1 MKLPSVRGLFRRKAT
16 DLNAV
21 TPISDSW
28 MQASRWGRII
38 EAFGGMWQQNLV
50 VDGTQTLLSSSP
62 VYACV
67 QLISRDVAKLPLELQ
82 NETNP
87 DIWQKRSNPA
97 YSPVL
102 RTPNR
107 YQTPMQFVEQ
117 WVLSKLLW
125 GNTYVLKEYD
135 ARQVV
140 RAMYI
145 LDPSRVQ
152 TKVAP
157 DGAVYYALSEDRLAT
172 VETSILIP
180 AEDIIHDRAL
190 TLFHPLVGVS
200 PLYAAAL
207 TATQSRQIQTNASV
221 FFKNMSRPSGQLTA
235 PGKISD
241 ETANRLKAE
250 FESRFSGEN
259 VGRILV
265 AGDGLKF
272 EAFTM
277 PAEQSQLVEQ
287 LQWAPIDVAR
297 AFQVPP
303 YKIGAGPRP
312 TDSAASDQ
320 EYYNEVILPHV
331 TAIEQLLNAGLFL
344 PMQWRVNFDED
355 GLVRM
360 DRKKRMEASQIGTRG
375 GFISPN
381 EARAWENLPPIEGGE
396 TPYMQQQDFPLAA
409 LANREVPPAP
419 GAAPVTQPA
428 EPEDDPAAEPEDDAP
443 ESEDDGEDAATAEA
457 RALLLEISKGLE
469 CATNS

>member
-1 MKLPSVRGLFRRKAT
+1 MKLPSLRDMFRRKQT
-16 DLNAV
+16 DTNAV
-21 TPISDSW
+21 TPIRDVYS
-28 MQASRWGRII
+28 QASRWGRII
-38 EAFGGMWQQNLV
+38 EAFGGMWSQHLTIDN
-50 VDGTQTLLSSSP
+50 TQTLLASSP

-67 QLISRDVAKLPLELQ
+67 QIISRDVAKLPLDLQ
-82 NETNP
+82 RETSTE
-87 DIWQKRSNPA
+87 IWENASNPA

-102 RTPNR
+102 RRPNR
-107 YQTPMQFVEQ
+107 YQTPMQFLEQ
-117 WVLSKLLW
+117 WILSKLLW
-125 GNTYVLKEYD
+125 GNTNILKEYD

-152 TKVAP
+152 TKVAS
-157 DGAVYYALSEDRLAT
+157 DGSVYYALAQDRLAG
-172 VETSILIP
+172 VEESILIP
-180 AEDIIHDRAL
+180 AEDVMHDRAL

-235 PGKISD
+235 PGSIPD
-241 ETANRLKAE
+241 ETAARLKRE
-250 FESRFSGEN
+250 FEERFSGEN

-265 AGDGLKF
+265 AGSGLKF

-303 YKIGAGPRP
+303 YKIGAATRP
-312 TDSAASDQ
+312 SDAAAADQ

-331 TAIEQLLNAGLFL
+331 TAIEQLMTAGLFL
-344 PMQWRVNFDED
+344 PNDWRVNFDED

-360 DRKKRMEASQIGTRG
+360 DRKKRMESWQIGVRG
-375 GFISPN
+375 GFMSPN
-381 EARAWENLPPIEGGE
+381 EVRRQENLPPVDGGE
-396 TPYMQQQDFPLAA
+396 TPYMQHQDYPLAA
-409 LANREVPPAP
+409 LANREVPPAA
-419 GAAPVTQPA
+419 GTAPATP
-428 EPEDDPAAEPEDDAP
+428 PAP
-443 ESEDDGEDAATAEA
+443 EAEDEDEDEEAMEEA
-457 RALLLEISKGLE
+457 RALLAEISKGLE
-469 CATNS
+469 CAPNS